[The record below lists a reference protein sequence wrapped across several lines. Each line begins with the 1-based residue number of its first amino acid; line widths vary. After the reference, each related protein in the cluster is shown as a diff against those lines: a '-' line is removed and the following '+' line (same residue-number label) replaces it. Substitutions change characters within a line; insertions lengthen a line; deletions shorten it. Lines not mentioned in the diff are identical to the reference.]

1 MKLRLEESDTVFQV
15 DDIEPFPQTIADAIL
30 RMLAVAEAAN
40 PAIVQHEVLLELEYM
55 RRGKEARDRRTK
67 STLAAPVSRSG
78 IVDAPPPP
86 AFVPV
91 GPVIV
96 DVPSDANGTRTFV
109 VRDVAPNGTIVAMPA
124 DATIVERS
132 EVKNAEGLPDGF

>member
-55 RRGKEARDRRTK
+55 RRGKQARDRRTK
-67 STLAAPVSRSG
+67 AT
-78 IVDAPPPP
+78 
-86 AFVPV
+86 
-91 GPVIV
+91 
-96 DVPSDANGTRTFV
+96 
-109 VRDVAPNGTIVAMPA
+109 PA

-132 EVKNAEGLPDGF
+132 EAESAEGRSDAF

>member
-40 PAIVQHEVLLELEYM
+40 PAIDRNEVLLEVDFM
-55 RRGKEARDRRTK
+55 RRATERKRIASPAKREA
-67 STLAAPVSRSG
+67 S
-78 IVDAPPPP
+78 P

-96 DVPSDANGTRTFV
+96 DVPSDGTGSRTFV
-109 VRDVAPNGTIVAMPA
+109 VRDVDPNGGIVAMPA
-124 DATIVERS
+124 SATVAPRS
-132 EVKNAEGLPDGF
+132 AIGDPMTEALPDGF